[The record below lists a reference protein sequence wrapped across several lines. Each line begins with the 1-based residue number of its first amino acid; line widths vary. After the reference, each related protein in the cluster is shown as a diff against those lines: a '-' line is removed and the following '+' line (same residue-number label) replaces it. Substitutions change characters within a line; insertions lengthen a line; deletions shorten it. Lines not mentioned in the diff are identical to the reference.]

1 MFLTHFFC
9 FACFHKSL
17 ATKFI
22 TTFLISYIPQRLLS
36 LMTFSMK
43 SASYEF
49 SARDAVFSCLF
60 AKYQIINSSNIIQTR
75 GMLSGDEWKQDNTS

>member
-1 MFLTHFFC
+1 
-9 FACFHKSL
+9 
-17 ATKFI
+17 
-22 TTFLISYIPQRLLS
+22 
-36 LMTFSMK
+36 MTFSMK

-75 GMLSGDEWKQDNTS
+75 GMLSGDEWKQDNTSQIDCMEGGLCYFFVDFAQGYSETEVKYNPRIQ